1 MEPSPTSNARYYRPE
16 LDVVRFIAF
25 LMVFIT
31 HAWPG
36 NGDPRLTFLPKPVSA
51 SLIAFDGAG
60 MFGLSLFFTL
70 SSFLICELLLRE
82 RESTGTVSVGRFY
95 IRRTLRIWP
104 LYYLAV
110 TAGLIAAYL
119 PGSIRAEIPIL
130 LWFYVFLGAWS
141 TALWGGITNPAN
153 PLWSV
158 SVEEQFYLFAPWIA
172 KYFSRKQLAFFCLF
186 LILLANG
193 LLLYFGIT
201 YTRPHGIWRN
211 TFVQFECFAAG
222 ILLCLAL
229 KGQTPRLSLPARLG
243 LLSIA
248 VISWAVAQPMLHD
261 HVMTSASTAST
272 KLILTYA
279 LASFGS
285 VVLLFAFLGID
296 AKFLPR
302 WAIHLGRISYGLYV
316 YHAFSLF
323 IWHYFPLGHWL
334 SLGVKNHLLRAGLS
348 GGISVI
354 LTLGLT
360 VVLAEASYRYF
371 ETPFLR
377 RKQKYTVIAS
387 QPIQEPATREA
398 KNLVT
403 A

>member
-1 MEPSPTSNARYYRPE
+1 MESSTASHRYYRPE

-31 HAWPG
+31 HSWPG
-36 NGDPRLTFLPKPVSA
+36 SGDPRLAFLPKSLSA

-60 MFGLSLFFTL
+60 RFGLSLFFTL

-82 RESTGTVSVGRFY
+82 RALTGTISVSGFY
-95 IRRTLRIWP
+95 VRRTLRIWP
-104 LYYLAV
+104 LYYLAL

-130 LWFYVFLGAWS
+130 LWFYVFLGSWS
-141 TALWGGITNPAN
+141 TEFVGGLTNPAN

-193 LLLYFGIT
+193 VLLFFGIT
-201 YTRPHGIWRN
+201 YDRPHGIWRN
-211 TFVQFECFAAG
+211 SFVQFECFAAG

-229 KGQTPRLSLPARLG
+229 KGQTPRLSLPARVG
-243 LLSIA
+243 LMSIA
-248 VISWAVAQPMLHD
+248 EISWLVAQSMLHD
-261 HVMTSASTAST
+261 HVTANASTASIR
-272 KLILTYA
+272 LILTYA

-285 VVLLFAFLGID
+285 VVLLLAFLGID
-296 AKFLPR
+296 ANYIPR

-323 IWHYFPLGHWL
+323 VWHFFPIGHWI
-334 SLGVKNHLLRAGLS
+334 SLRVKNHFLRASLS
-348 GGISVI
+348 GGMTVI

-360 VVLAEASYRYF
+360 VILAEISYRYF

-377 RKQKYTVIAS
+377 RKQKYTVIAN
-387 QPIQEPATREA
+387 QPIKEHSEREA
-398 KNLVT
+398 EKLIT